1 MPQGKDA
8 FEPDRP
14 DVQAVQQGGYLL
26 HTYCLLTAY
35 LLLTAYTKVFHA
47 VTVDQ
52 MRRHIEK
59 SHHGVTF
66 EELHLDF
73 QCRICMEPERLLQ

>member
-1 MPQGKDA
+1 MCRKVKMPSNLVALMCK
-8 FEPDRP
+8 
-14 DVQAVQQGGYLL
+14 L
-26 HTYCLLTAY
+26 CN
-35 LLLTAYTKVFHA
+35 KVFHA

-73 QCRICMEPERLLQ
+73 QCRICMEPERSVSGGYPVSFTG

>member
-1 MPQGKDA
+1 MWTRG
-8 FEPDRP
+8 R
-14 DVQAVQQGGYLL
+14 GGVRTSQNYADFICGWPLP
-26 HTYCLLTAY
+26 
-35 LLLTAYTKVFHA
+35 KVFHA

-73 QCRICMEPERLLQ
+73 QCRICMEPERWVQYRVSRIL

>member
-1 MPQGKDA
+1 MLTA
-8 FEPDRP
+8 
-14 DVQAVQQGGYLL
+14 YLL
-26 HTYCLLTAY
+26 HTYCLLTEY